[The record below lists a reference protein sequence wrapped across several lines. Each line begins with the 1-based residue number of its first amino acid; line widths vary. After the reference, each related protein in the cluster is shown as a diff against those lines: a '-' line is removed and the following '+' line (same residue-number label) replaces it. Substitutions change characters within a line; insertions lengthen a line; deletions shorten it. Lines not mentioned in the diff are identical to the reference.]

1 MCLAT
6 MIASCLKQN
15 IYMCP
20 YKAIRKNSC
29 WHIQN
34 GMAIEIFYGVN
45 NIFWIYLRHIT
56 ADEKETTNLEQGL
69 SSTYTK
75 SLQF

>member
-6 MIASCLKQN
+6 MIASCLKQS

-34 GMAIEIFYGVN
+34 GMAIEIFYGMN
-45 NIFWIYLRHIT
+45 NIFWVYLRHIT
-56 ADEKETTNLEQGL
+56 AD
-69 SSTYTK
+69 
-75 SLQF
+75 